1 MCGILGIVRGA
12 GAPVTLTDAQV
23 VAMRDRMV
31 HRGPDDAGLERLGS
45 VVLAHRRLSVI
56 DPSPAGHQ
64 PMRFDSPAGRTR
76 GWLVYNGEIYN
87 DAELRRDLS
96 REGVAFATSCDTE
109 TLGRC
114 CEQWGPGI
122 AAARVRGMFAFAWYD
137 PHARTLTLAR
147 DPIGIKPLYYT
158 LLSVAGITELVF
170 ASEIGAILAHP
181 GVRAAPDPITVSA
194 YLTTIRT
201 TLGPRTLYEGIRVV
215 RPGQVLTFDLSGASL
230 PLAHAAIDTRQWSA
244 NADPEDGTTERVV
257 RESVRVHLRAD
268 VPTCAL
274 LSGGLDSSIVV
285 STARRHVDVLRTYC
299 SGAPEAEGVGGS
311 EDFAFA
317 RLVASRIGVVHTE
330 APVTRRMFQERWPAM
345 VERMRTPL
353 GTPNEV
359 AINEVAR
366 TLRADGHVV
375 ALSGEGADEFFAGYD
390 TPLSMALFHVE
401 QGDHD
406 PGLFQLNA
414 AAWVPLN
421 AKPGLLNPGWWS
433 SAERDEELA
442 AACRSEFAAVSDEAA
457 GEAEYRGRNL
467 DPLECHLRFHQRINL
482 VGLLQRLDS
491 ATMLESVEG
500 RTPLADVVVRAHAWS
515 LPMARKFTETR
526 AAPGASP
533 LTRTKIALREAFA
546 DALPPEVV
554 ERKKASFPLP
564 FQAWV
569 SDQSE
574 SIRRSAFLREIFTDA
589 AIMTVAERPSE
600 LWSLAWPMANLA
612 IWGEAMWGAA

>member
-1 MCGILGIVRGA
+1 MCGIIGIARGA
-12 GAPVTLTDAQV
+12 GAPVTLSDAQV
-23 VAMRDRMV
+23 VAMRDRMI
-31 HRGPDDAGLERLGS
+31 HRGPDDAGMVRLGS

-56 DPSPAGHQ
+56 DPTPAGHQ
-64 PMRFDSPAGRTR
+64 PMSFADRGGSES

-87 DAELRRDLS
+87 DAELRGDLS

-114 CEQWGPGI
+114 CEQWGPAV

-137 PHARTLTLAR
+137 PRAGALTLAR

-158 LLSVAGITELVF
+158 MLSVAGISELVF

-181 GVRAAPDPITVSA
+181 GVRAVPDPVTVSA

-215 RPGQVLTFDLSGASL
+215 RPGQVLTFDLRTASL
-230 PLAHAAIDTRQWSA
+230 PAAHAAIDTSRWSA
-244 NADPEDGTTERVV
+244 NADRETDATERVI

-285 STARRHVDVLRTYC
+285 SAARWDVGVLRTYC
-299 SGAPEAEGVGGS
+299 SGAPEDEGACGS

-317 RLVASRIGVVHTE
+317 RLVASRLGVVHTE
-330 APVTRRMFQERWPAM
+330 APVTRRMFKERWPAM
-345 VERMRTPL
+345 VARMRMPM

-401 QGDHD
+401 EGDLD
-406 PGLFQLNA
+406 PGVFQLNA
-414 AAWVPLN
+414 AAWITLK
-421 AKPGLLNPGWWS
+421 AKPSLLNPGWWS
-433 SAERDEELA
+433 SAERDEELVA
-442 AACRSEFAAVSDEAA
+442 SYRSEFVAVSDEAA
-457 GEAEYRGRNL
+457 SDAESRGRTL
-467 DPLECHLRFHQRINL
+467 DPLERHIRFQQRINL

-526 AAPGASP
+526 TATGVSP

-546 DALPPEVV
+546 DALPPEIV

-589 AIMTVAERPSE
+589 AILTVAERPTE

-612 IWGEAMWGAA
+612 IWGETM